1 MTMHCLT
8 LFPRPLAALVAGA
21 LAMGTVVSSVHAQDL
36 KVQHAKGE
44 TTVPAKPK
52 KVLAFDLASL
62 DTLNALG
69 VEVAGV
75 PTARF
80 PEYLAKYRSD
90 KYEKVGTLFE
100 PNYEAVNAAEPDLII
115 VGGRSSAKYA
125 DLAKIAPTIDMTV
138 DPNDYVGSAKRNVQ
152 LLGKIFDKQAEADAH
167 LAKLE
172 KSMADLRQEASKAGK
187 GLLVLT
193 TGGKMSAYGPGSRFG
208 LLHSDFGIVP
218 AVEGLATTNH
228 GQAVNAEFILKTSP
242 DWLFVIDR
250 DAATGRAEGAAKKVL
265 DNDLVGQ
272 TKAWKNN
279 QVVYLDPVNWYL
291 IGGGLTAMQA
301 SVDQITK
308 AIAKK

>member
-1 MTMHCLT
+1 MMNVSARLPGV
-8 LFPRPLAALVAGA
+8 FAAFVAGA
-21 LAMGTVVSSVHAQDL
+21 FTLGSLSAVAQAQDL

-44 TTVPAKPK
+44 TTVPSKPT
-52 KVLAFDLASL
+52 KVLAFDLATL
-62 DTLNALG
+62 DTLNVLG

-80 PEYLAKYRSD
+80 PEYLAKYGSD

-100 PNYEAVNAAEPDLII
+100 PNYEVVNAAEPDLII

-138 DPNDYVGSAKRNVQ
+138 DPKDYVGSVKRNVQ
-152 LLGKIFDKQAEADAH
+152 LLAQIFDKKAEADAQ
-167 LAKLE
+167 LAKLDQLIVAL
-172 KSMADLRQEASKAGK
+172 KGEAAKAGK

-208 LLHSDFGIVP
+208 HLHTEFGIVP

-228 GQAVNAEFILKTSP
+228 GQAVNAEFILKTNP

-250 DAATGRAEGAAKKVL
+250 DVATGQNGGAAKKVL

-272 TKAWKNN
+272 TTAWKNN
-279 QVVYLDPVNWYL
+279 QIVYLDPSNWYL

-301 SVDQITK
+301 SADQIAK
-308 AIAKK
+308 ALAKK